1 MKINGFLINAI
12 MMYLE
17 DNLDYGQEIEYPV
30 LINNIP
36 GYYSKKGFADI
47 PPEQEIAYALKKI
60 EELYFIEHT
69 PHQTFNGRKV
79 TDITYTGH
87 KYLSDP
93 KLF

>member
-1 MKINGFLINAI
+1 MKINAFLINVV

-17 DNLDYGQEIEYPV
+17 DNLDYGQEIEYPTLV
-30 LINNIP
+30 KNIP
-36 GYYSKKGFADI
+36 DFYALKGFGDI
-47 PPEQEIAYALKKI
+47 PSEKEIAYALKKI

-69 PHQTFNGRKV
+69 DHQIFTGRKV

-87 KYLSDP
+87 KYLNDP

>member
-1 MKINGFLINAI
+1 MKINGFLINVV

-17 DNLDYGQEIEYPV
+17 DYLDYEQEIEYPTLV
-30 LINNIP
+30 KNIP
-36 GYYSKKGFADI
+36 DYLTQKGFGDI
-47 PPEQEIAYALKKI
+47 PSEKEIAYALKKI

-69 PHQTFNGRKV
+69 GHQMFNSRKV